1 MYIAY
6 NWVLV
11 HSPVRNLFPLGRGV
25 KLFVFIIYTDILILV
40 LTAPTQSLEVPR
52 PGIQRMPQQRPK
64 LLQWQCWILNL
75 LRCKRTPN
83 SFFFFYYPVFSNPE
97 FTQGVPRTSRST
109 VIWWFNGCKIFVYW
123 LQYFNSYLCIVKVH
137 RAESL
142 PCGTPANHRASK
154 FCQVVL
160 LCP

>member
-75 LRCKRTPN
+75 LHCKGTPTTLLFLGVCGPEKERTFNCKRN
-83 SFFFFYYPVFSNPE
+83 NDYSMRLSNVNLNGSGICDLHNQCLLN
-97 FTQGVPRTSRST
+97 QGGGPPKRNYSMSLMMTSPHN
-109 VIWWFNGCKIFVYW
+109 IK
-123 LQYFNSYLCIVKVH
+123 LCVDK
-137 RAESL
+137 
-142 PCGTPANHRASK
+142 K
-154 FCQVVL
+154 Y
-160 LCP
+160 